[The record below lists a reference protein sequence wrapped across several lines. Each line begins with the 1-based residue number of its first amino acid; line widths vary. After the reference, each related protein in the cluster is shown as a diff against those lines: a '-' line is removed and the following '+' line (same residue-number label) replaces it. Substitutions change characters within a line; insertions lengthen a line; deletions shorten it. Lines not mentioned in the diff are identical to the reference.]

1 MLSIAVQLHD
11 TKLVMEA
18 QIRDELEA
26 EYAAQQED
34 ESRSIS
40 ELENTLR
47 RQLAQAKSD
56 QEDLLMK
63 VRDSQQQFQA
73 VREGFKS
80 TLVPMSMHNP
90 IATIK
95 LWHNIP
101 LSLFFLVCFYTT
113 EKLDKEKNRCS
124 DLEKEKDAQQI
135 VIEKMLEEHQY
146 LLSQLEEL
154 QENQQS
160 RQEWEEDRSNV
171 LNQHQLQLSEF
182 GLREEEYATQIHQLQ
197 NEIDEFMNERA
208 VRDNKY
214 EQLEDKKRSLTKKYK
229 EKDDELRRALDDLE
243 HLNAENAEYVRRIE
257 VFQHASNDNE
267 ESRVKFR

>member
-1 MLSIAVQLHD
+1 
-11 TKLVMEA
+11 MEA

-90 IATIK
+90 FATIK
-95 LWHNIP
+95 LWHIP
-101 LSLFFLVCFYTT
+101 LSLFFPLAFI
-113 EKLDKEKNRCS
+113 LQKNSTR
-124 DLEKEKDAQQI
+124 
-135 VIEKMLEEHQY
+135 
-146 LLSQLEEL
+146 
-154 QENQQS
+154 
-160 RQEWEEDRSNV
+160 
-171 LNQHQLQLSEF
+171 
-182 GLREEEYATQIHQLQ
+182 
-197 NEIDEFMNERA
+197 
-208 VRDNKY
+208 
-214 EQLEDKKRSLTKKYK
+214 
-229 EKDDELRRALDDLE
+229 
-243 HLNAENAEYVRRIE
+243 RRID
-257 VFQHASNDNE
+257 AAI
-267 ESRVKFR
+267 